1 MITPFTLALAF
12 LVIIVIAMHLF
23 AGSFVIAL
31 PALHVGGM

>member
-12 LVIIVIAMHLF
+12 LIIVVIALHLL
-23 AGSFVIAL
+23 AGSFVIVL